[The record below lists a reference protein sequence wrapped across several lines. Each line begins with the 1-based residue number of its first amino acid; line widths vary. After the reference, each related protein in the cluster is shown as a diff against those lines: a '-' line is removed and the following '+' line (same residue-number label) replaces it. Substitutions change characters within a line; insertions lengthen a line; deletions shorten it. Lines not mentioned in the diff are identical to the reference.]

1 MKRLLV
7 TILFALLGWAAC
19 GATIG
24 IGMSLMTID
33 ETLILHAVAAPIYFA
48 LLSFVYFKRLRYSN
62 PLKTALLF
70 LGFVVFMDFFV
81 VALIIYQSLDMFRS
95 LLGTWVPFF
104 LIFGAT
110 WATGELVVRRDL

>member
-1 MKRLLV
+1 
-7 TILFALLGWAAC
+7 
-19 GATIG
+19 
-24 IGMSLMTID
+24 
-33 ETLILHAVAAPIYFA
+33 
-48 LLSFVYFKRLRYSN
+48 
-62 PLKTALLF
+62 
-70 LGFVVFMDFFV
+70 MDFFV